1 MGFIAN
7 HSGKIAQGPKL
18 IYCKL
23 YILGLDFRSL
33 TLKPVN
39 SSNDNLEPCCK
50 LLVVSIV
57 GIRAAVKKKK

>member
-33 TLKPVN
+33 TLKPMN
-39 SSNDNLEPCCK
+39 ASNDN
-50 LLVVSIV
+50 
-57 GIRAAVKKKK
+57 

>member
-7 HSGKIAQGPKL
+7 RSGKIAQGPKL

-33 TLKPVN
+33 TFKPVN
-39 SSNDNLEPCCK
+39 SSNDNLEPILCFFQVIYK
-50 LLVVSIV
+50 
-57 GIRAAVKKKK
+57 